1 MTEAGRISDYIRS
14 LDCGHGRLC
23 DQIAGE
29 AIKGHVPIL
38 KPETA
43 DFLKTMVSIVRPLR
57 ILEVGTAVGYS
68 ALLMAQAM
76 PADATITTIE
86 NYAPRVAKARENF
99 RQASMEG
106 RIRLIEGDAGEV
118 LGELPGLYDFVFMD
132 AAKGQYLSW
141 LPRILEL
148 TKEGSVIFSDNV
160 FQDGDIFESRFAVR
174 RRDRTIHARMR
185 EYLYQLKHSPELETS
200 IVPVGD
206 GVALSVRRGEV
217 CHEKH

>member
-1 MTEAGRISDYIRS
+1 MTGAGRVSDYIRS
-14 LDCGHGRLC
+14 LDSGHGSLC
-23 DQIAGE
+23 DRIAGE
-29 AIKGHVPIL
+29 AEKEHVPIL

-43 DFLKTMVSIVRPLR
+43 AFLKTMVSIVRPIR

-68 ALLMAQAM
+68 ALLMAQTM

-99 RQASMEG
+99 RQAAMEG
-106 RIRLIEGDAGEV
+106 RITMIEGDAGEV
-118 LGELPGLYDFVFMD
+118 LGQLPGLYDFVFMD

-148 TKEGSVIFSDNV
+148 TKAGSVIFSDNV

-185 EYLYQLKHSPELETS
+185 EYLYQLKHHPELETS